1 MQMKQRYGRGFS
13 AVDEDGVV
21 GSLATRGVVEGDWS
35 GVWQAVI
42 VDLFPAGAA
51 WRDPAV
57 ASLPLAAGV
66 DLMGTRGDIP
76 RDRGPALDPIDG
88 VVAGPVAVDGEPG
101 SSP

>member
-13 AVDEDGVV
+13 AVEKTELWDRWR
-21 GSLATRGVVEGDWS
+21 RGEVVEGDWS

-51 WRDPAV
+51 WPDPAG
-57 ASLPLAAGV
+57 APLPLAAGV